1 MCAIPP
7 QTGFRRHLIHSMRR
21 EIDIFI
27 KLIIK
32 SVGGALMA
40 AMFAFD
46 RRMDADA
53 ALWMLVRSDNTR
65 SCVDGHA
72 RCGGRVAAAPL
83 SDFLTFHLAKQR
95 HSIGF
100 DYIICTAQTFHRK
113 IISGLSCHPP
123 QNRCFST
130 HFPASFGRA
139 LTRSGGG
146 NRAGRRD
153 ANRGRPRSTESSR
166 FDRECKEMSAERKQE
181 KESRKRVYSLA

>member
-1 MCAIPP
+1 MCVIPSRA
-7 QTGFRRHLIHSMRR
+7 GFHRHLIHAMRR

-27 KLIIK
+27 NLIMK
-32 SVGGALMA
+32 SVGGAPMA

-46 RRMDADA
+46 RRRM
-53 ALWMLVRSDNTR
+53 RSCGR
-65 SCVDGHA
+65 SCVRITLD
-72 RCGGRVAAAPL
+72 RCGGRVAAAPS

-113 IISGLSCHPP
+113 IIGGLSCHPP

-139 LTRSGGG
+139 HTRSGGG
-146 NRAGRRD
+146 SRAGATRRESRPTEEHGEVSIRSGVQSD
-153 ANRGRPRSTESSR
+153 ECRTKTRGRE
-166 FDRECKEMSAERKQE
+166 
-181 KESRKRVYSLA
+181 